1 MVTLIHTELGEYVV
15 EQFGQFLCR
24 ILLIILLQLIYGDG
38 YDFDLYTFWTQIGIS
53 NALSEKPNFFE
64 TF

>member
-38 YDFDLYTFWTQIGIS
+38 YDFDLYTF
-53 NALSEKPNFFE
+53 
-64 TF
+64 